1 MIKALSTRHVLTMS
15 CMEGMTLNHWL
26 ATNPDKESK
35 TQVAQTLNDIFVK
48 GFYELHL
55 IHADPNPGNFLISP
69 DLSVSLLDFGCV
81 RSFEPDFVALYQALV
96 QQGGNHDKKAYQALL
111 TRMKFITPGLDAD
124 ISDRMVA
131 VFMEIG
137 DWYSRLFKN
146 TQFDFGANPDF
157 MEKGRQIGMKMNE
170 FRTHI
175 NGINPEFIFLDRTR
189 YGLIRLFEKMGV
201 KINIQ
206 NQYEYC
212 KGA

>member
-1 MIKALSTRHVLTMS
+1 ML
-15 CMEGMTLNHWL
+15 
-26 ATNPDKESK
+26 
-35 TQVAQTLNDIFVK
+35 F
-48 GFYELHL
+48 
-55 IHADPNPGNFLISP
+55 
-69 DLSVSLLDFGCV
+69 
-81 RSFEPDFVALYQALV
+81 RSLV

-146 TQFDFGANPDF
+146 AQFDFGANPDF